1 MTKLATAKQQ
11 ETSPA
16 LVTWIV
22 LAVIGIGGLALSW
35 GLQLAQGM
43 GITGLGEQVVWGLYI
58 AGFFTAMGAGAAL
71 VALAAVSE
79 FRPVLPLTLRR
90 NALLLALASF
100 VVGAL
105 LIAMDVGNP
114 MNLWRILTAGR
125 FTSLMT
131 WDFLALVVTGI
142 FTLVYL
148 FVAWKEK
155 VATVGT
161 KTIGVLALIGA
172 AMLVIVEGW
181 MLATLESRPLWT
193 GGLTVVNFVVMA
205 LVAGLALAI
214 ISWKEV
220 APKLSGWLT
229 AGLWVT
235 LGLLLIEL
243 LTVLINDTARPNPEV
258 GLSLSGSLSG
268 MLRIYLIVGLVLP
281 LALLY
286 WRKDL
291 LWLRIAAG
299 LAVLGVLAEK
309 LWLLTAGQALPWL
322 SLPQSNYAP
331 TFVEILG
338 IVGAIALAILIYRI
352 LVMVLKVQ
360 AK

>member
-11 ETSPA
+11 VTSPS

-22 LAVIGIGGLALSW
+22 LAVIGVGGMALSW

-43 GITGLGEQVVWGLYI
+43 GITALGEQVVWGLYI

-71 VALAAVSE
+71 VALTVLSE
-79 FRPVLPLTLRR
+79 FVPVLPLTLRR
-90 NALLLALASF
+90 HALLLALAGF
-100 VVGAL
+100 VVGAI

-114 MNLWRILTAGR
+114 LNLWRILTAGR

-131 WDFLALVVTGI
+131 WDFLALVVTGLL
-142 FTLVYL
+142 TLVYL
-148 FVAWKEK
+148 LVGWKTAK
-155 VATVGT
+155 STAGTRTVG
-161 KTIGVLALIGA
+161 ILAIIA
-172 AMLVIVEGW
+172 AALLVIVEGW
-181 MLATLESRPLWT
+181 MLATLEARPLWT

-205 LVAGLALAI
+205 LVGGLALAI
-214 ISWKEV
+214 MSWKEV
-220 APKLSGWLT
+220 APRLSGLLT
-229 AGLWVT
+229 TGLWIT

-243 LTVLINDTARPNPEV
+243 LTVLINNTVRPNPEV

-281 LALLY
+281 LAILY

-299 LAVLGVLAEK
+299 LAILGVLAEK
-309 LWLLTAGQALPWL
+309 LWLLTAGQALPL
-322 SLPQSNYAP
+322 LPLPQASYAP
-331 TFVEILG
+331 SLVEILG
-338 IVGAIALAILIYRI
+338 IVGAVALAILIYRVLI
-352 LVMVLKVQ
+352 AVLKVE